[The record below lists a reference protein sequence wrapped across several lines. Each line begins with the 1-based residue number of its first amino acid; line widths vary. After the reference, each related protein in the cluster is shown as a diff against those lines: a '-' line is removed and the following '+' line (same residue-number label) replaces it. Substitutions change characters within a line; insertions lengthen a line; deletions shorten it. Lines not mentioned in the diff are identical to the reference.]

1 MSVSV
6 SSSEVFSLAG
16 PASLKANDYINCTFK
31 VEAFIIHVGTAL
43 SFLNAFICFVAGRIY
58 LQ

>member
-31 VEAFIIHVGTAL
+31 GEAFIIHVGTAL
-43 SFLNAFICFVAGRIY
+43 SFLNAFICFVAGS
-58 LQ
+58 